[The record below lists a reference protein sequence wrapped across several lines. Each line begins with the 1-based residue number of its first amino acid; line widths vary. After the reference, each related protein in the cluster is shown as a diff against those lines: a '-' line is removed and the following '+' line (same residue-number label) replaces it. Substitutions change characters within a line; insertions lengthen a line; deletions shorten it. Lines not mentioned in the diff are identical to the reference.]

1 MIEMSTNPSVQIAIR
16 RAHEERS
23 RFVHKVL
30 GWVFGS
36 R

>member
-1 MIEMSTNPSVQIAIR
+1 MIEMSANPSIQTAIR

-23 RFVHKVL
+23 KVVHQIWI
-30 GWVFGS
+30 WVFGS

>member
-1 MIEMSTNPSVQIAIR
+1 MIEMTTNPAIQNAIR

-23 RFVHKVL
+23 KAVAIFWFWL
-30 GWVFGS
+30 FGS

>member
-1 MIEMSTNPSVQIAIR
+1 MIEMTTNPSVQDAIR

-23 RFVHKVL
+23 KVIHQL
-30 GWVFGS
+30 WAWLTGS

>member
-1 MIEMSTNPSVQIAIR
+1 MIEMTTNPSVQDAIR

-23 RFVHKVL
+23 KMVHQAW
-30 GWVFGS
+30 GWLFGS

>member
-1 MIEMSTNPSVQIAIR
+1 MIEMTTNPSVQDAIR

-23 RFVHKVL
+23 KVIL
-30 GWVFGS
+30 QLWGWLTGS